1 MNFFTLR
8 HSFAKSQHNET
19 RREEISVFFVF
30 KEIWKQAKSWTAW
43 SCPYWHDF
51 MALQWLWNVLQ
62 TTPSL
67 QSSLTKVLLTHYFHP
82 SYLVLMTFHIFWPFL
97 TYLPN
102 LSYSITSYFGGYL
115 GLPYL
120 SLYRTSLMD
129 VPNNNLLYYLNIS
142 RINTDIAL
150 GWLSRKN
157 LSRNLSFPL
166 KVTVMYGQ

>member
-82 SYLVLMTFHIFWPFL
+82 MWQLQGVPAISTQFLSQFL
-97 TYLPN
+97 TFLIVLFFWQFFSTCQKLRLKLSTNRWDTLYL
-102 LSYSITSYFGGYL
+102 I
-115 GLPYL
+115 
-120 SLYRTSLMD
+120 
-129 VPNNNLLYYLNIS
+129 
-142 RINTDIAL
+142 
-150 GWLSRKN
+150 
-157 LSRNLSFPL
+157 
-166 KVTVMYGQ
+166 